1 MARNKRI
8 LYLASLLKGFDTVV
22 DIGSDHGYVL
32 EEAFLQGY
40 IKKGIATDVREMPLA
55 RSLKTLKNYPVKGI
69 LSDGFLAIH
78 DPFDAA
84 VIAGMGAYLIADL
97 LVHAPQGDQI
107 FIMQPNDKEFH
118 LRLRLSELGFT
129 ITDEFVVHDRFY
141 YVIIIAKRG
150 NMTLSKEDLIL
161 GPCLKHK
168 KEAIPFYQ
176 RRLNIMS
183 EIMEKADEAK
193 QELLKDEYQIISN
206 HLSKIDMKE

>member
-1 MARNKRI
+1 
-8 LYLASLLKGFDTVV
+8 
-22 DIGSDHGYVL
+22 
-32 EEAFLQGY
+32 
-40 IKKGIATDVREMPLA
+40 
-55 RSLKTLKNYPVKGI
+55 
-69 LSDGFLAIH
+69 
-78 DPFDAA
+78 
-84 VIAGMGAYLIADL
+84 
-97 LVHAPQGDQI
+97 
-107 FIMQPNDKEFH
+107 MQPNDKEFH

>member
-8 LYLASLLKGFDTVV
+8 LCLASLLKGFDTVV

-97 LVHAPQGDQI
+97 LVHAPNGDQTLI
-107 FIMQPNDKEFH
+107 LQPNDKESH
-118 LRLRLSELGFT
+118 LRQRLSELGFM

-150 NMTLSKEDLIL
+150 SMTLSKEDVIL

-168 KEAIPFYQ
+168 EEAIPFYQ
-176 RRLNIMS
+176 RRLKIMS
-183 EIMEKADEAK
+183 EIMEKADDAK
-193 QELLKDEYQIISN
+193 KEFMREEFQILSK
-206 HLSKIDMKE
+206 HLSKIDVKE